1 MSLSCSTALL
11 RHPRILLRDST
22 IDRPTS
28 PLPDQIAALRPHL
41 CRVHRSGGYI
51 LVAFPA
57 IGHLRPFIVKVIS
70 PLQNDVRRLRSVRRF
85 WIRLGI
91 LPDIHLQKA
100 LAFQLCGQ
108 LSLVHGTILYPL
120 VSFNAGLAIFVQK
133 RQRPFRS
140 DGGCREK
147 GVPSSGEKIVITK
160 SVVKDQSSPGGGAW
174 LRPTLGIP
182 W

>member
-22 IDRPTS
+22 IDRPS
-28 PLPDQIAALRPHL
+28 PLPDQIAAALPAPSLPSAPLRQ
-41 CRVHRSGGYI
+41 YI

-57 IGHLRPFIVKVIS
+57 IGHLRPFS
-70 PLQNDVRRLRSVRRF
+70 
-85 WIRLGI
+85 
-91 LPDIHLQKA
+91 
-100 LAFQLCGQ
+100 
-108 LSLVHGTILYPL
+108 
-120 VSFNAGLAIFVQK
+120 NAGLAIFVQK

-160 SVVKDQSSPGGGAW
+160 SVLKNQSSPGGGAW

>member
-11 RHPRILLRDST
+11 RHTRILLRDST
-22 IDRPTS
+22 IDRPAS
-28 PLPDQIAALRPHL
+28 PLPDQSAAALRPHL
-41 CRVHRSGGYI
+41 CRVHRSGRYI

-57 IGHLRPFIVKVIS
+57 I
-70 PLQNDVRRLRSVRRF
+70 
-85 WIRLGI
+85 
-91 LPDIHLQKA
+91 
-100 LAFQLCGQ
+100 
-108 LSLVHGTILYPL
+108 
-120 VSFNAGLAIFVQK
+120 NAGLAIFVQK

-160 SVVKDQSSPGGGAW
+160 SVVKNQSSPGGGAW